1 MKRKIM
7 QKLKKVMKKA
17 KIAQMIGRN
26 KNIIVADTLSPVICK
41 SCITLQKREERGKTS
56 EI

>member
-1 MKRKIM
+1 M

-41 SCITLQKREERGKTS
+41 SCITLQKREERGNPS